1 MGDTRLRSVAR
12 RRARSPRSV
21 SNYRGNLIYS
31 ATNAGPISPSICPV
45 NPTTS
50 KCVVIADDSASVR
63 DRFRSAVESAGHR
76 AIAVRSAAE
85 LFARVRADLDRL
97 DLLVVD
103 LRLPHCAGAELIRT
117 VRKLDDGRLP
127 ILAFSGTVSSAEEV
141 RELAALG
148 VAGYVNEYSA
158 VQHILPSL
166 APHLF
171 PDNFN
176 RRGSPRVV
184 LGIPA
189 AYHVGATIA
198 AALSL
203 NISRGGIAIR
213 TTSPLEPMTKV
224 RLRFRLPG
232 SKKDFDIDAHVRWSD
247 PRAGMGLQFDRVDPA
262 DQAAIDEFVDS
273 HFFQPRR
280 RDPAPALISGRSW
293 QLRRPPKRDAAAL
306 TASSRVSDARSQPHR
321 VCDDEH
327 RCAGVGQHRH
337 PQRRHAGDG
346 QRQHRDLQADRQR
359 DVGADVGQR
368 GPAEAQHV
376 GDLLQLVGHQRDVG
390 ALERRR
396 RSDRAHGDADVGRG
410 QRRRVVHPVANH
422 RHGAVPAAQVGDGGE
437 LVRGQQPG
445 ADVVEAGRRSHR
457 PGRVG

>member
-1 MGDTRLRSVAR
+1 MTAR
-12 RRARSPRSV
+12 RCAIGSARRSRARATGPSPCGAPPSC
-21 SNYRGNLIYS
+21 
-31 ATNAGPISPSICPV
+31 SPGCA
-45 NPTTS
+45 PTSTGS
-50 KCVVIADDSASVR
+50 TCWWSTCAC
-63 DRFRSAVESAGHR
+63 
-76 AIAVRSAAE
+76 
-85 LFARVRADLDRL
+85 
-97 DLLVVD
+97 
-103 LRLPHCAGAELIRT
+103 PHCPGAELIRT
-117 VRKLDDGRLP
+117 VRKLDEGRLP
-127 ILAFSGTVSSAEEV
+127 ILAFSGTVSSADEV

-262 DQAAIDEFVDS
+262 DQAAIDEFVDC

-280 RDPAPALISGRSW
+280 RDDAAVTPAAPAA
-293 QLRRPPKRDAAAL
+293 DN
-306 TASSRVSDARSQPHR
+306 
-321 VCDDEH
+321 
-327 RCAGVGQHRH
+327 AG
-337 PQRRHAGDG
+337 
-346 QRQHRDLQADRQR
+346 
-359 DVGADVGQR
+359 
-368 GPAEAQHV
+368 
-376 GDLLQLVGHQRDVG
+376 
-390 ALERRR
+390 
-396 RSDRAHGDADVGRG
+396 
-410 QRRRVVHPVANH
+410 
-422 RHGAVPAAQVGDGGE
+422 
-437 LVRGQQPG
+437 
-445 ADVVEAGRRSHR
+445 
-457 PGRVG
+457 